1 MNSQQKERQR
11 PTAADFISD
20 ELEYDSGY
28 GYYSDDLL
36 DYNSDDYYSESDSEL
51 DFDTEESYDSF
62 NSTKIFDMKE
72 HFRALELKRLRL
84 FIKGEYELEEG
95 EILTAFEAISD
106 DEKLMC
112 ELAICYIRTLDGYK
126 KCRSLEDVTDFIFTT
141 AEDIKLNS
149 GQALNVH
156 SVLLGEAICQN
167 M

>member
-36 DYNSDDYYSESDSEL
+36 DYNSDDYCSGSESDL
-51 DFDTEESYDSF
+51 DFDTEE
-62 NSTKIFDMKE
+62 STKIFDMKE
-72 HFRALELKRLRL
+72 HFRAMELKRLRL

-95 EILTAFEAISD
+95 EIINAFEAISD

-112 ELAICYIRTLDGYK
+112 ELAICYIRTLDGFK
-126 KCRSLEDVTDFIFTT
+126 KCRSLEDVTDFIFNT
-141 AEDIKLNS
+141 AEDIKLNF

-156 SVLLGEAICQN
+156 AVLLGEAICQN

>member
-1 MNSQQKERQR
+1 MNPDQRQR
-11 PTAADFISD
+11 PTAADFMSD
-20 ELEYDSGY
+20 ELDYDVEY
-28 GYYSDDLL
+28 GYYDDNLSDYDS
-36 DYNSDDYYSESDSEL
+36 DYNSESDL

-72 HFRALELKRLRL
+72 HVRALELKRLRL

-95 EILTAFEAISD
+95 EIITAFEAISD
-106 DEKLMC
+106 DEQLMC
-112 ELAICYIRTLDGYK
+112 ELAISYIRTLDGFT
-126 KCRSLEDVTDFIFTT
+126 KCRSLDHVTDFIFNT

-156 SVLLGEAICQN
+156 AVLLGEAICQR

>member
-1 MNSQQKERQR
+1 MNSDQKESQR
-11 PTAADFISD
+11 PTAADFMSD
-20 ELEYDSGY
+20 ELDYDSEY
-28 GYYSDDLL
+28 GYYNDDLSDYSS
-36 DYNSDDYYSESDSEL
+36 DYNSESDL

-62 NSTKIFDMKE
+62 NPTKIFDMKE
-72 HFRALELKRLRL
+72 HFRTLELKHLRL

-95 EILTAFEAISD
+95 EIITAFEAISD

-112 ELAICYIRTLDGYK
+112 DLAICYIRTLDGYK
-126 KCRSLEDVTDFIFTT
+126 KCRSLDDITDFIFTT

>member
-1 MNSQQKERQR
+1 MNPDQRQR
-11 PTAADFISD
+11 PTAADFMAD
-20 ELEYDSGY
+20 ELDYDVEY
-28 GYYSDDLL
+28 GYYDDNLSDYDS
-36 DYNSDDYYSESDSEL
+36 DYNSESEL

-72 HFRALELKRLRL
+72 HVRALELKRLRL

-95 EILTAFEAISD
+95 EIITAFEAISD
-106 DEKLMC
+106 DEQLMC
-112 ELAICYIRTLDGYK
+112 ELAISYIRTLVGFT
-126 KCRSLEDVTDFIFTT
+126 KCRSLDDVTDFIFNT

-156 SVLLGEAICQN
+156 SVLLGEAICQR

>member
-1 MNSQQKERQR
+1 MNSDQNESQR
-11 PTAADFISD
+11 FTAADFMSD
-20 ELEYDSGY
+20 ELESDTDY
-28 GYYSDDLL
+28 GYYEEDISDYSS
-36 DYNSDDYYSESDSEL
+36 DYNSESDL
-51 DFDTEESYDSF
+51 DYDTEESYDSF

-95 EILTAFEAISD
+95 EIITAFEVISD
-106 DEKLMC
+106 DEQLMC
-112 ELAICYIRTLDGYK
+112 ELAICYIRTLDGFI
-126 KCRSLEDVTDFIFTT
+126 KCHSLDDVTDFIFTT

-156 SVLLGEAICQN
+156 SVLLGEAIKQR

>member
-1 MNSQQKERQR
+1 MNSDQR
-11 PTAADFISD
+11 PTAADFMSD
-20 ELEYDSGY
+20 ELEYDTEY
-28 GYYSDDLL
+28 GYYDDNLSDHSS
-36 DYNSDDYYSESDSEL
+36 DYNSESDL

-106 DEKLMC
+106 DEQLMC
-112 ELAICYIRTLDGYK
+112 ELAISYIRSLDDFIKCRTLD
-126 KCRSLEDVTDFIFTT
+126 DVTDFIFTA

-149 GQALNVH
+149 GQSLQVHAALM
-156 SVLLGEAICQN
+156 GEAIKQR

>member
-1 MNSQQKERQR
+1 MNSDQKESQR
-11 PTAADFISD
+11 PTAADFMSD
-20 ELEYDSGY
+20 ELEYDSEY
-28 GYYSDDLL
+28 GYYNDDLSDYSS
-36 DYNSDDYYSESDSEL
+36 DYNSESDL

-62 NSTKIFDMKE
+62 NPTKIFDMKE

-95 EILTAFEAISD
+95 EIITAFEAISD

-112 ELAICYIRTLDGYK
+112 ELAICYIRTLDGFI
-126 KCRSLEDVTDFIFTT
+126 KCRSLDDVTDFIFTT